1 MNLLDIIIIA
11 GLIFLFLRGI
21 FRGFCREI
29 GSLAGVVIGI
39 WLANSYQPQMTEYFR
54 SYLPSSK
61 FLPLI
66 SFAAIFT
73 VVFLLCNLA
82 GWGLKV
88 AMEKIFFGW
97 VDRSA
102 GAGLAIIKGVIITY
116 FVIVLL
122 TFYVPSKAP
131 LIATSK
137 LAPLIINSY
146 QSMIGMISPGSYQKL
161 KRKFLETKNG
171 IVNVVPEKTKA
182 STTKDGPQ

>member
-1 MNLLDIIIIA
+1 MNLLDMIIIA
-11 GLIFLFLRGI
+11 GMIFLFLRGL
-21 FRGFCREI
+21 FRGFFREI

-39 WLANSYQPQMTEYFR
+39 WLANAYQPHMTEYFR
-54 SYLPSSK
+54 SYLPSSN

-73 VVFLLCNLA
+73 IVFILCNLA

-88 AMEKIFFGW
+88 AMEKVFFGW
-97 VDRSA
+97 ADRTM

-122 TFYVPSKAP
+122 TIYVPSKAP
-131 LIATSK
+131 LIASSK
-137 LAPLIINSY
+137 LAPLVINSY
-146 QSMIGMISPGSYQKL
+146 QSMVSMISPGSYQKL

-182 STTKDGPQ
+182 STRKDGPQ